1 MTETKKASDLRVG
14 DVMLVAHMPIGAMSL
29 TTGKFERDEGG
40 GYDEECLIVAVEATT
55 EDGWPKD
62 WVSVDE
68 YGPQRVIAVSCAGK
82 EYDMHFEPDDDVRVK
97 EATIN
102 HTIAD
107 AKLKGEL

>member
-40 GYDEECLIVAVEATT
+40 AYDEECLIVAVEATT

-62 WVSVDE
+62 WTSVDE
-68 YGPQRVIAVSCAGK
+68 YGPHRVIAGPARARNTTCSSSRMTMC
-82 EYDMHFEPDDDVRVK
+82 E
-97 EATIN
+97 
-102 HTIAD
+102 
-107 AKLKGEL
+107 